1 MTKKFDFDY
10 IILLTGQSNALGI
23 GGNYDPYSE
32 EDQPDPRIWGY
43 VSGRDYWTI
52 FDLNLQ
58 IGSKKPTHQCMAFHY
73 AKGLLKTNPMWNIG
87 IIICGLSGQ
96 SICRWVKPYKCK
108 CPYGHYQPSSLL
120 HYGKVDSGDI
130 YDWSVLMVNAA
141 LLHCNNENYVNT
153 IMWHQGESDCMETCM
168 WYYER
173 LQKVIKQYRNESWFT
188 SDSRFMCGQLY
199 ENGITDKMNYVFAL
213 EYGWVYFKLKQL
225 TVDFLHYKCHTLA
238 IT

>member
-1 MTKKFDFDY
+1 MTRKFDFDY

-23 GGNYDPYSE
+23 GGHYDPYNE

-43 VSGRDYWTI
+43 VSGRDYWTV

-58 IGSKKPTHQCMAFHY
+58 IGSKKPGHQCMAFHY
-73 AKGLLKTNPMWNIG
+73 AKQLLKTNPECYIG

-96 SICRWVKPYKCK
+96 SICRWVKPHKCK
-108 CPYGHYQPSSLL
+108 CPHGHLQPSSLL

-141 LLHCNNENYVNT
+141 LLHCNYNNCVNT
-153 IMWHQGESDCMETCM
+153 IIWHQGESDFMETCM

-173 LQKVIKQYRNESWFT
+173 LQKVIAQYHNEKWFCKG
-188 SDSRFMCGQLY
+188 SSKFMCGQLF
-199 ENGITDKMNYVFAL
+199 ENGVTDKMNNVFRL
-213 EYGWVYFKLKQL
+213 EYNWKYLRNPNFSY
-225 TVDFLHYKCHTLA
+225 DNLHYHKFYFD
-238 IT
+238 